1 MKRTLNEKFS
11 PCPICGKKPYVNT
24 YNLNYGTAYCNGS
37 LLKRHPLIQ
46 VKTKHCSPSKLFK
59 TLSDGWNDIQWQRLN
74 SLPIITEMEEVE
86 ESKR

>member
-1 MKRTLNEKFS
+1 MSRTLDVAFFQ
-11 PCPICGKKPYVNT
+11 CPICGKAPYVKT
-24 YNLNYGTAYCNGS
+24 FNLNYGVAYCKGT

-74 SLPIITEMEEVE
+74 SLPIIIEMEEVE